1 MRNKLFIA
9 SSLFLLIVLS
19 NVIVS
24 AQEKSAPILVAS
36 SPGRFSAAFQTKEEP
51 DRGSN
56 TPTSEMRF
64 DSTAIHRVW
73 VDKKAG
79 TYFGY
84 DLHIEPMPN
93 GKTFRL
99 SFGTLSVPLDP
110 LSNSAGVGARARSSN
125 GTGSPSVTEFRQL
138 GTMRFPDPLEIED
151 GDTVSLDVLINP
163 QTGVKLIDLI
173 TVSSNGQSA
182 NTSRVIGQPHEFR
195 LEDIAMTVQRPQV
208 LINGK
213 LAAGDESGVLS
224 CSGELLYF
232 YLKGRGRFVFS
243 IKPHD
248 DYGFQK
254 IGEIKNNK
262 ISFTVDGDYYEWIS
276 TAPIIT
282 IGGNWTMWV
291 LHDTDYRPDEHQ
303 AGAPKYTVGALTGVK
318 ALRPE

>member
-9 SSLFLLIVLS
+9 SYLFMMIFIL
-19 NVIVS
+19 NVIAT
-24 AQEKSAPILVAS
+24 AQEKSDPTLIAS
-36 SPGRFSAAFQTKEEP
+36 SPGRFSAAFKTKEEP

-56 TPTSEMRF
+56 TPTSELRF

-84 DLHIEPMPN
+84 DLQIEPMPN
-93 GKTFRL
+93 GRTFRL
-99 SFGTLSVPLDP
+99 SFGPLSVPAYVP
-110 LSNSAGVGARARSSN
+110 SNGARVGARAGSSN
-125 GTGSPSVTEFRQL
+125 GPASVVGFRQL

-173 TVSSNGQSA
+173 TVSAYGQSA
-182 NTSRVIGQPHEFR
+182 NTSGAIGPPHEFR

-213 LAAGDESGVLS
+213 VAAGDESGVLS
-224 CSGELLYF
+224 CTGELLYF
-232 YLKGRGRFVFS
+232 YLMGRGRFVFS

-262 ISFTVDGDYYEWIS
+262 ISFTLDGDYYEWIS
-276 TAPIIT
+276 IAPILT
-282 IGGNWTMWV
+282 TGGNWTMWV
-291 LHDTDYRPDEHQ
+291 LHDTDYRPDKDQ
-303 AGAPKYTVGALTGVK
+303 AGAPKYTVGALNGVK